1 MSIELFLLSM
11 QAAGAVSDMIG
22 SSAQVRAGRAGTAL
36 ELATVETR
44 LAEERLSSAMSAV
57 DAMQALRQNLASQRA
72 IMAARGQS
80 GAAGTGLFAGV
91 QSQVQHS
98 SGEQVRRMN
107 LLSRE
112 ATLRAGGSLA
122 AMHQASSESAIGQAL
137 SKRMFDQIPFTE
149 LKQLSDRK
157 KVGTVT

>member
-11 QAAGAVSDMIG
+11 QAAGAVSDMMG
-22 SSAQVRAGRAGTAL
+22 ASSQVRAGRAGTKL

-57 DAMQALRQNLASQRA
+57 GAMQALRQNLASQRA
-72 IMAARGQS
+72 ILAARGQA
-80 GAAGTGLFAGV
+80 GDAGTGLFAGV

-98 SGEQVRRMN
+98 AGEQVRRMN

-122 AMHQASSESAIGQAL
+122 AMHQSSSEAQIGQAL
-137 SKRMFDQIPFTE
+137 SKRMFEQIPFAE
-149 LKQLSDRK
+149 IHKMSSME